1 MVDCHLA
8 IRATR
13 IDKSSLMK
21 GTTVMFRLSASILLV
36 LLGFCAYRP
45 AAAAPQVYTVEFSC
59 YGTSSP
65 TCQNVS
71 PVGQYGP
78 FGTEVLAWHGWVS
91 LGFANGSTMQNAT
104 GTKISAIRM
113 KVKNQ
118 GDSFK
123 VGPIAGG
130 PLFSEVYRKK
140 ADSSEL
146 IFNQGPSGTGV
157 DDGVTFWSRV
167 VPKSPGY
174 NTSTPDFDG
183 LASASDFTDPQMH
196 PDAWER
202 ISPPNAL
209 WDALRST
216 APLEA
221 DKIEIY
227 AESDGPKPLIVYLS
241 HGTLKFFDADRRKH
255 YRLNASIPSGVN
267 RISFAEGKFT
277 VWKDGDE
284 LIRFSA
290 KEPPPGREILQE
302 PHKHKAPTN

>member
-1 MVDCHLA
+1 
-8 IRATR
+8 
-13 IDKSSLMK
+13 
-21 GTTVMFRLSASILLV
+21 MFRLSASILLV

-183 LASASDFTDPQMH
+183 LAMLATLPT
-196 PDAWER
+196 R
-202 ISPPNAL
+202 KCIRTRGNAL
-209 WDALRST
+209 AHPTHFGTPSDRPRLSKPTRLRFM
-216 APLEA
+216 
-221 DKIEIY
+221 
-227 AESDGPKPLIVYLS
+227 LS
-241 HGTLKFFDADRRKH
+241 QTDQ
-255 YRLNASIPSGVN
+255 N
-267 RISFAEGKFT
+267 R
-277 VWKDGDE
+277 
-284 LIRFSA
+284 
-290 KEPPPGREILQE
+290 
-302 PHKHKAPTN
+302 